1 MKFILIQLI
10 TLVVVSSTLCA
21 QTTKGSLS
29 FGGGLSYRSHKLN
42 TNEAS
47 KDHEF
52 QLAPQAGYFIVDNL
66 EIGIQLILSV
76 GETGLI
82 AEPTKTSSLSIGPY
96 ARYFKFTSNDRFA
109 FTAKAGFSIGSGK
122 FNPSSGNDVKTG
134 TIGFYLS
141 PGFTY
146 FLTDKWGLD
155 FQLQGIIFNSY
166 DDNKDVDNDNYSYF
180 TFGVNSFNPSLGF
193 RYYISK

>member
-1 MKFILIQLI
+1 MKFILIQII

-21 QTTKGSLS
+21 QTTKGSLTL
-29 FGGGLSYRSHKLN
+29 GGGLSYRSNKSN

-66 EIGIQLILSV
+66 EIGIQLILSA
-76 GETGLI
+76 GETGPI
-82 AEPTKTSSLSIGPY
+82 VEPTKTSSLSVGPY

-122 FNPSSGNDVKTG
+122 INPPSGSDIKTG
-134 TIGFYLS
+134 TVSFYLS